1 MPLVFEWDPRKARAN
16 QEVHGID
23 FEDAATVF
31 GDPLSL
37 TILDSPHSH
46 GEIRFI
52 IVGRS
57 RARRLLVVVH
67 CERDDRIRLISARRA
82 TPRERRDYE
91 NR

>member
-1 MPLVFEWDPRKARAN
+1 MPLVLEWDLRKARVNLEA
-16 QEVHGID
+16 HGVD

-37 TILDSPHSH
+37 AILDSTHPH

-52 IVGRS
+52 ILGRS
-57 RARRLLVVVH
+57 RARRLLVVAH

>member
-16 QEVHGID
+16 LKAHGVD

-37 TILDSPHSH
+37 TILDSPHSY

-57 RARRLLVVVH
+57 RAQRLLVVVH

-82 TPRERRDYE
+82 TRRERRDYE